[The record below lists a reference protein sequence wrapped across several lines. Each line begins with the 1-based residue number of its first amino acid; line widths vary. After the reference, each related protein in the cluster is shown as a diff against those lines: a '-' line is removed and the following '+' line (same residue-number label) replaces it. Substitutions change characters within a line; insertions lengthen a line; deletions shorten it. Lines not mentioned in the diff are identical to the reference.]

1 MGTVR
6 AAFLITVEVDDD
18 EYAGFVSPATTDWS
32 HEQVQSWLSQNYL
45 DRIEDALDLQDRPRT
60 MAWTVDTLPDVDAA
74 LDFQVSQWQIA
85 DSVVGDDDF
94 RDFLREKALREL
106 QEIGQEQDARE
117 QQIYNYENDH
127 TVTVRGYRDFL

>member
-32 HEQVQSWLSQNYL
+32 HERVQSWLSQNYL
-45 DRIEDALDLQDRPRT
+45 DRIEDALELQDRPRT

-74 LDFQVSQWQIA
+74 LDFQVSQWQLA
-85 DSVVGDDDF
+85 DSIVGDDDF
-94 RDFLREKALREL
+94 REFAA
-106 QEIGQEQDARE
+106 ARE
-117 QQIYNYENDH
+117 QQVYNYENDH

>member
-32 HEQVQSWLSQNYL
+32 HEQVESWLSQNYL

-85 DSVVGDDDF
+85 DSVVGDDEF

-106 QEIGQEQDARE
+106 QALGQEQDALD

>member
-1 MGTVR
+1 
-6 AAFLITVEVDDD
+6 
-18 EYAGFVSPATTDWS
+18 
-32 HEQVQSWLSQNYL
+32 
-45 DRIEDALDLQDRPRT
+45 
-60 MAWTVDTLPDVDAA
+60 VDAA

-85 DSVVGDDDF
+85 DSIVGDDEF

-106 QEIGQEQDARE
+106 QEIGQAQDARE

>member
-32 HEQVQSWLSQNYL
+32 HERVQSWLSQNYL
-45 DRIEDALDLQDRPRT
+45 DRIEDALELQDRPRT

-85 DSVVGDDDF
+85 DSVVGDDEF

-106 QEIGQEQDARE
+106 QALGQEQDALD

>member
-18 EYAGFVSPATTDWS
+18 EYAGFVSPATNDWS

-45 DRIEDALDLQDRPRT
+45 DRIEDAMDLQDRPRT

-85 DSVVGDDDF
+85 DSVVGADEF
-94 RDFLREKALREL
+94 GDFLREKALREL

>member
-32 HEQVQSWLSQNYL
+32 HERVQSWLSQNYL
-45 DRIEDALDLQDRPRT
+45 DRIEDALELQDRPRT

-85 DSVVGDDDF
+85 DSVVGDDEF

-106 QEIGQEQDARE
+106 QALGQEQDAYD
-117 QQIYNYENDH
+117 QQVYNYENDH

>member
-32 HEQVQSWLSQNYL
+32 HERVQSWLSQNYL
-45 DRIEDALDLQDRPRT
+45 DRIEDALELQDRPRT

-106 QEIGQEQDARE
+106 QAIGQEQDARE

>member
-32 HEQVQSWLSQNYL
+32 HERVQSWLSQNYL
-45 DRIEDALDLQDRPRT
+45 DRIEDALELQDRPRT

>member
-45 DRIEDALDLQDRPRT
+45 DRIEDALELQDRPRT

-85 DSVVGDDDF
+85 DSVVGDDEF

-106 QEIGQEQDARE
+106 QALGQEQDAYD
-117 QQIYNYENDH
+117 QQVYNYENDH

>member
-18 EYAGFVSPATTDWS
+18 DYAGFVSPATTDWS

-45 DRIEDALDLQDRPRT
+45 DRIEDAMDLQDRPRT
-60 MAWTVDTLPDVDAA
+60 LAWTVDTLPDVDAA
-74 LDFQVSQWQIA
+74 TDFQVSQWQIA
-85 DSVVGDDDF
+85 DSVVGDDEF
-94 RDFLREKALREL
+94 RDFLREKALREI

>member
-1 MGTVR
+1 MMGTVR

-45 DRIEDALDLQDRPRT
+45 DRIEDALELQDRPRT

-85 DSVVGDDDF
+85 DSVEGDDDF
-94 RDFLREKALREL
+94 RDFLR
-106 QEIGQEQDARE
+106 
-117 QQIYNYENDH
+117 
-127 TVTVRGYRDFL
+127 GYRDFL